1 MLGWLA
7 DLKEGLVCIHQ
18 SQTIAER
25 KPSVQLANKMK
36 QSHGRIGKKQWLKY
50 GGTTLNRKQR
60 SHRRHQNQRKL
71 SVNTEQTTLVQKEN
85 ELGTETSINPSAPK
99 QKP

>member
-1 MLGWLA
+1 MLGWLV

-18 SQTIAER
+18 LQTIAER
-25 KPSVQLANKMK
+25 KPLVQLVNKMK
-36 QSHGRIGKKQWLKY
+36 QSHGWIGKKQWLKY

-60 SHRRHQNQRKL
+60 SHCGHQNQRKL
-71 SVNTEQTTLVQKEN
+71 SVDTEQTTSVRKEN
-85 ELGTETSINPSAPK
+85 KLGTETSIAPSAPE